1 MAQTFG
7 KPDIHDVA
15 RVYELISGVASTAA
29 IGAAV
34 QLGLF
39 NAFDGFD
46 NEAVAANMLAT
57 RVDADPDAVNRL
69 LRALAARGLVDQVG
83 ERAYRRNAASYLLVT
98 NGVGN
103 AADVCR
109 LLDWSLDMWQHLGV
123 AVRTGGSAFPLVHGK
138 PLYEYLATDA
148 PETAELF
155 GRAMDNNTELTIGAA
170 VGLLDMTGVS
180 SVADVGGGGGRLL
193 REVLERNPTIR
204 GVLFDLESVLRR
216 ADPALAPGGRLA
228 DRVELVAGDF
238 RESVP
243 VKADL
248 YLIKQVL
255 HNWDD
260 ATAVGVLA
268 NIVASAPIG
277 ARVVVMELM
286 IGGGGPLETVH
297 TGMDLLMLLF
307 LGGKERTEREFV
319 ELFRRVGLEFLG
331 RSMVADGLL
340 TVVEGRVR
348 QR

>member
-7 KPDIHDVA
+7 KPDIRDVA
-15 RVYELISGVASTAA
+15 RVYELVSGVASTAA

-57 RVDADPDAVNRL
+57 QVDADPDAVNRL

-155 GRAMDNNTELTIGAA
+155 SRAMDNNTELTIGAA
-170 VGLLDMTGVS
+170 VGMLDMTGVS
-180 SVADVGGGGGRLL
+180 SVVDVGGGGGRLL

-216 ADPALAPGGRLA
+216 ADPALARGGRLA

-238 RESVP
+238 RRSVP

-260 ATAVGVLA
+260 VTAVGVLA
-268 NIVASAPIG
+268 NIVANAPIG
-277 ARVVVMELM
+277 ARVVVMELV

-319 ELFRRVGLEFLG
+319 ELFRRAGLEFLG

>member
-1 MAQTFG
+1 MTP
-7 KPDIHDVA
+7 KPDIQDVA

-83 ERAYRRNAASYLLVT
+83 ERAYRRNAASYLLLD
-98 NGVGN
+98 NGVGS
-103 AADVCR
+103 AADVSR

-123 AVRTGGSAFPLVHGK
+123 AVRIGGSAFPLVHGK

-148 PETAELF
+148 PESAELF
-155 GRAMDNNTELTIGAA
+155 NRAMASNTALTVGAA
-170 VGLLDMTGVS
+170 VDMLDMTGVS
-180 SVADVGGGGGRLL
+180 TVADIGGGGGRLL
-193 REVLERNPTIR
+193 REVLERNPTTR
-204 GVLFDLESVLRR
+204 GVLFDLESVLRGV
-216 ADPALAPGGRLA
+216 DTALAYGGRLA

-260 ATAVGVLA
+260 ETAVGVLS
-268 NIVASAPIG
+268 NIVASAPAG
-277 ARVVVMELM
+277 ARVVAMELA
-286 IGGGGPLETVH
+286 IGDGGPLETVH
-297 TGMDLLMLLF
+297 TSMDLLMLLF
-307 LGGKERTEREFV
+307 LDGKERTEREFLG
-319 ELFRRVGLEFLG
+319 LFRRAGLEFLG
-331 RSMVADGLL
+331 RTKVADGLL
-340 TVVEGRVR
+340 TLVEGRVR